1 MAVVQ
6 YTPEGGENMELKD
19 EILRYRAKHNL
30 SLRDMAKECGIS
42 TQTLCSVE
50 NGIQNPSK
58 LTEGKIRILLEQ
70 DGKNN

>member
-1 MAVVQ
+1 
-6 YTPEGGENMELKD
+6 MELKD
-19 EILRYRAKHNL
+19 EILKYRAKHNL
-30 SLRDMAKECGIS
+30 SLRDMAKKCGIS

-70 DGKNN
+70 DDKSN